1 MSRATSTLNALK
13 AENLMA
19 GSYVLTQIDS
29 LRAALRYTTN
39 GETVSYDDYY
49 LKLQNEIEALPRLKL
64 DTVVATGTENQ
75 YIMQLVKGL
84 EEIFDN
90 ADRTVRRVLH
100 YQSKLRNAMSRISK
114 LRAAFSA
121 WYTLAAGESLE
132 ENGAKFPSNQLKDL
146 ASSEFSRLME
156 GLDVEVE
163 SLSEAVKVQT
173 EQIKQWKKTQQE
185 KFNLG
190 KDQANASWTSGLPN
204 FGEGDRSDQLLE
216 KNTFEEE
223 VDDEVPAFVSTKP
236 SVTEAIVT
244 AKSEIRLAG
253 LPEPSPEA
261 LASVRPTLEKLQA
274 ENAVEDA
281 KKPTGV
287 IVDRSKIQGTFF
299 KQGPAVAITPIVND
313 DAAMDIDKAAPV
325 LQPAFVP
332 DPPAPVADLTS
343 VFATATEVKPA
354 PVPATAAP
362 KAPKKHKDALAYRVP
377 TDGETIVLR
386 DSDPAEKIKCVVC
399 DRRIRSKQE
408 MFTRDSGW
416 AHVNEGECIGAPVYP
431 HRKHLDE
438 PGGVMA
444 VSPEILAAS
453 GGDPNNQA
461 AIVATAVTQ
470 MKAVA
475 AAQSEP
481 GTILEALEAP
491 VLGKGT
497 SVLVS
502 GTTSDNPPETKPLE
516 ATVPEVPNVDA
527 PATPRKRLTFLE
539 DDQEIM

>member
-1 MSRATSTLNALK
+1 
-13 AENLMA
+13 
-19 GSYVLTQIDS
+19 
-29 LRAALRYTTN
+29 
-39 GETVSYDDYY
+39 
-49 LKLQNEIEALPRLKL
+49 
-64 DTVVATGTENQ
+64 
-75 YIMQLVKGL
+75 
-84 EEIFDN
+84 
-90 ADRTVRRVLH
+90 
-100 YQSKLRNAMSRISK
+100 
-114 LRAAFSA
+114 
-121 WYTLAAGESLE
+121 
-132 ENGAKFPSNQLKDL
+132 
-146 ASSEFSRLME
+146 
-156 GLDVEVE
+156 
-163 SLSEAVKVQT
+163 
-173 EQIKQWKKTQQE
+173 
-185 KFNLG
+185 
-190 KDQANASWTSGLPN
+190 
-204 FGEGDRSDQLLE
+204 
-216 KNTFEEE
+216 
-223 VDDEVPAFVSTKP
+223 
-236 SVTEAIVT
+236 
-244 AKSEIRLAG
+244 
-253 LPEPSPEA
+253 
-261 LASVRPTLEKLQA
+261 
-274 ENAVEDA
+274 
-281 KKPTGV
+281 
-287 IVDRSKIQGTFF
+287 
-299 KQGPAVAITPIVND
+299 VAITPIVND

-354 PVPATAAP
+354 PVLATAAP
-362 KAPKKHKDALAYRVP
+362 KASKKHKDTLVYRVP
-377 TDGETIVLR
+377 TDSETIVLR

-431 HRKHLDE
+431 HHKHPDE

-444 VSPEILAAS
+444 ASPEILAAS

-470 MKAVA
+470 MKAIA
-475 AAQSEP
+475 TAQSEP

-516 ATVPEVPNVDA
+516 AAVPEVPNVDA